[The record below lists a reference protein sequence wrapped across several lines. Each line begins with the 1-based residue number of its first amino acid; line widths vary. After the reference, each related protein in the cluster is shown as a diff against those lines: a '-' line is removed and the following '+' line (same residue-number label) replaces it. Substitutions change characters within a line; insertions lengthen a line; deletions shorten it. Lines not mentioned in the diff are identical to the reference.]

1 MKHIFIPKQEDKTV
15 TKKKKYHK
23 QKKTRLKKFFFLPC
37 YKFFFCT
44 DEIVM
49 LDKVIAVY
57 KQLGDVYFYIVGG
70 HDENELILENTMETI
85 NETLNHLLRSQ
96 IDKRTILENYD
107 YLLLAIDEI
116 IDNGVI
122 METDHELVIKRV
134 SLKNFDNDLP
144 IGEQTIT
151 QALKTAKE
159 KILENL
165 AN

>member
-1 MKHIFIPKQEDKTV
+1 
-15 TKKKKYHK
+15 
-23 QKKTRLKKFFFLPC
+23 
-37 YKFFFCT
+37 
-44 DEIVM
+44 M

-57 KQLGDVYFYIVGG
+57 KQVGDVYFYIVGG
-70 HDENELILENTMETI
+70 HEENELILENTLETI
-85 NETLNHLLRSQ
+85 NETMNHLLRSQ
-96 IDKRTILENYD
+96 VDKRTILENYD